1 MENSLLT
8 IDKIITERKKK
19 HPDDCLTAWALRN
32 LIKEGKIPCV
42 MIGVKQLTTEEAV
55 EKYINSQ
62 LGA

>member
-1 MENSLLT
+1 MGTLMT

-19 HPDDCLTAWALRN
+19 NPNDCLTAWALRS

-55 EKYINSQ
+55 ERFINSQ